1 MWIAEENESKGLAP
15 TTVLVQR
22 RLLLE
27 DRIYGPLQPHR
38 RALSLSPVSSKWVQ
52 RFRRQWKLRLGA
64 NQPRETLPQDVLLP
78 RAPLG
83 VRIC

>member
-52 RFRRQWKLRLGA
+52 RFRRQWKLRRGA
-64 NQPRETLPQDVLLP
+64 YQPRETLPQDVLLH